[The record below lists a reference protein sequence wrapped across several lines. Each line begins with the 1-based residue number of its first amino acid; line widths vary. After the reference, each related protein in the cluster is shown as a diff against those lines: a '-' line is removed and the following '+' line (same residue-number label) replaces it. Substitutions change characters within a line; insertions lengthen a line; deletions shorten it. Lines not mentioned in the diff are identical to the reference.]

1 MGYFGMVNKAGPKEK
16 FCLLIGRRKP
26 FRVEGSSMSP
36 TLNDGDIVLI
46 DVHAEIADGDILLAD
61 HPYKQSVKML
71 KRLTGFSENG
81 EMILTGDNPDESTDS
96 RTFGSVPLKNFR
108 GVVTSRLK
116 KSHD

>member
-1 MGYFGMVNKAGPKEK
+1 MISKAGLKEK

-46 DVHAEIADGDILLAD
+46 DAHAGIAEGSIILAD
-61 HPYKQSVKML
+61 HPYKKSVKIL

-81 EMILTGDNPDESTDS
+81 EMVLIGDNPEESTDS
-96 RTFGSVPLKNFR
+96 RAFGSVPLKNFR

-116 KSHD
+116 KNGR